1 MNQLLPVKNLFEP
14 KVMSN
19 GNGVMSDK
27 WLKRS
32 DTDEKANDFGK
43 ILKQRDRQE
52 KPSKRA
58 ENFSQSDKKS
68 ETQEDVSEYDD
79 KNVQERPVREDL
91 RDEIGAFLVPNEKQQ
106 EPENSGW
113 ISEGSTALEPQIP
126 ENFSTDD
133 VQVTGDET
141 VKDTSQPLEQN
152 VVATTIDVTQH
163 LKPVVNVSAKE
174 NKTED
179 LRNLATDKIDLPEIK
194 SESATTAIPDKA
206 TLEEKPQNL
215 EGRIEPTKMNLKMG
229 KAIPVIPKNEVKT
242 PATMP
247 TLSTQ
252 SFDIIQNASNLL
264 NLQHFDVR
272 DNIGIK
278 SALKGGERKG
288 GFVSSL
294 STVLT
299 ESEDPLH
306 RESAISSN
314 GSRVAEVLS
323 QKNDT
328 PFPDD
333 LEQHFESKEA
343 VLPQVQPKVV
353 VNTYEAVQQ
362 DRIESIQ
369 GMIATLEQQM
379 DEMKR
384 TRRNSVIVKVDLENG
399 ESLNCQVT
407 LTRSDVAIRFPALEE
422 SFKTQILNHWEALRK
437 FAQTRQLNLEEPHFI
452 AQTSL

>member
-1 MNQLLPVKNLFEP
+1 MNQLLSVKNLFEP

-32 DTDEKANDFGK
+32 DADEKANDFGK

-52 KPSKRA
+52 KPSKRP
-58 ENFSQSDKKS
+58 ENFSQPDKKT
-68 ETQEDVSEYDD
+68 ETQEDISEYDD
-79 KNVQERPVREDL
+79 KNVQERSALEDL

-113 ISEGSTALEPQIP
+113 ISEGSIALEPQIP
-126 ENFSTDD
+126 ENFSTDA
-133 VQVTGDET
+133 VQVTEDET
-141 VKDTSQPLEQN
+141 VKDTIQPLEQN
-152 VVATTIDVTQH
+152 VFVAAVNGVQP
-163 LKPVVNVSAKE
+163 LKPVADVSAKE
-174 NKTED
+174 NKMDD
-179 LRNLATDKIDLPEIK
+179 LRNLATDRVDLPEIK
-194 SESATTAIPDKA
+194 SESTTTAISDKA

-215 EGRIEPTKMNLKMG
+215 ESRIEPTKMTLKMA
-229 KAIPVIPKNEVKT
+229 KAISAIPKSEVKT

-247 TLSTQ
+247 TLNAQ
-252 SFDIIQNASNLL
+252 SFDIVQNASNLL

-278 SALKGGERKG
+278 SARKGDERKG

-306 RESAISSN
+306 RESASSSN

-328 PFPDD
+328 PFFDD
-333 LEQHFESKEA
+333 LEQHFESREA

-362 DRIESIQ
+362 DRIETIQ

-384 TRRNSVIVKVDLENG
+384 ARRNSVIVKVDLENG

-452 AQTSL
+452 VQTSL

>member
-1 MNQLLPVKNLFEP
+1 MTNL
-14 KVMSN
+14 
-19 GNGVMSDK
+19 
-27 WLKRS
+27 
-32 DTDEKANDFGK
+32 
-43 ILKQRDRQE
+43 
-52 KPSKRA
+52 
-58 ENFSQSDKKS
+58 
-68 ETQEDVSEYDD
+68 
-79 KNVQERPVREDL
+79 
-91 RDEIGAFLVPNEKQQ
+91 IG
-106 EPENSGW
+106 
-113 ISEGSTALEPQIP
+113 
-126 ENFSTDD
+126 
-133 VQVTGDET
+133 
-141 VKDTSQPLEQN
+141 
-152 VVATTIDVTQH
+152 
-163 LKPVVNVSAKE
+163 
-174 NKTED
+174 
-179 LRNLATDKIDLPEIK
+179 
-194 SESATTAIPDKA
+194 
-206 TLEEKPQNL
+206 
-215 EGRIEPTKMNLKMG
+215 
-229 KAIPVIPKNEVKT
+229 
-242 PATMP
+242 
-247 TLSTQ
+247 
-252 SFDIIQNASNLL
+252 
-264 NLQHFDVR
+264 
-272 DNIGIK
+272 
-278 SALKGGERKG
+278 
-288 GFVSSL
+288 
-294 STVLT
+294 
-299 ESEDPLH
+299 